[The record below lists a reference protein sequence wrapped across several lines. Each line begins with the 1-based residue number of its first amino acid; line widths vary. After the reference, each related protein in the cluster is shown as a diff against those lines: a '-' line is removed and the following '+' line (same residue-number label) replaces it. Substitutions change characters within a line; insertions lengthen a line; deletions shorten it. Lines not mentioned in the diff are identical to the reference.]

1 MLTLVSE
8 VSGFADLLYV
18 FVGFFL
24 RKLYTKKKLE
34 ATLLENMRPVDYDS
48 QKAGNVDFHEPMT
61 LNPVTVKKILRAT
74 KKKF

>member
-1 MLTLVSE
+1 
-8 VSGFADLLYV
+8 
-18 FVGFFL
+18 
-24 RKLYTKKKLE
+24 
-34 ATLLENMRPVDYDS
+34 MRPVDYDE